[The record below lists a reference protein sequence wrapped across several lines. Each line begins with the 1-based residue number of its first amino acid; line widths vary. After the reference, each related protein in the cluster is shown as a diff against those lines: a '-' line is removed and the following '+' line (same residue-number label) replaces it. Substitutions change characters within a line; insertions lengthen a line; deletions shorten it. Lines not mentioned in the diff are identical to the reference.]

1 MLHISVG
8 NAGLI
13 DEGTRKEIDQKNID
27 TVIWESHNNLLRT
40 LIPCESGNKDSLG
53 KWSENGIDINYLE
66 DQLRWGIEVGVCV
79 VIRNRW
85 QYLDIMAL
93 TYIGKSHFSDKHTGE
108 PFLKF
113 KDKNTKI
120 VYAWNG
126 RISEEKQIFLR
137 KKTEGSYEWRDQYIM
152 SGFTHS
158 FIKLI
163 IPKAE

>member
-1 MLHISVG
+1 MLHISVDNERINTG
-8 NAGLI
+8 
-13 DEGTRKEIDQKNID
+13 EIDQKYTD

-40 LIPCESGNKDSLG
+40 LAPCESKIKESLG
-53 KWSENGIDINYLE
+53 KWPENGIDIRYLE
-66 DQLRWGIEVGVCV
+66 DQLRWGIEIGIWVLV
-79 VIRNRW
+79 RNEWR
-85 QYLDIMAL
+85 YFETIVL
-93 TYIGKSHFSDKHTGE
+93 TYIGKSQYSDKHTGE

-158 FIKLI
+158 FIELMV
-163 IPKAE
+163 PKDE